1 MVKSLGC
8 WHLLALLFGILNLKF
23 SKLQKICR
31 SAIMQALFFFV
42 YAWYSTNSFGLTG
55 KGAGVAKRNGL
66 LNRGGLKNP
75 TRVRIPPLP
84 KLNEVKLRK
93 RNMRAGAARV
103 RIRKSQ
109 RDGARRGRKIFQQKN
124 ICDRIPPLPN
134 ANLKAHIE
142 RAML

>member
-1 MVKSLGC
+1 
-8 WHLLALLFGILNLKF
+8 
-23 SKLQKICR
+23 
-31 SAIMQALFFFV
+31 MQALFFFV

-103 RIRKSQ
+103 RIRKSHSDVH
-109 RDGARRGRKIFQQKN
+109 RRRRGRKIFQQKN